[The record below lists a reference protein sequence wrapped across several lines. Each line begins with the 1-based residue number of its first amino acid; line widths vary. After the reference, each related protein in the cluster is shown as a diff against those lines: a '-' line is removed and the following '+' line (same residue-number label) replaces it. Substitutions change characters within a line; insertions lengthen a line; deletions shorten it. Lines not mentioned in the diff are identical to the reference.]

1 MITKNIATCI
11 KGLRLLGDGK
21 AQEARDLMKDCTAHD
36 LREAITILEDQAL
49 WAGKL
54 SEIGERHH
62 ASDDESIRDVLIRAA
77 AAGDEEAKALIACTG
92 TENVLISRKP
102 AGSRRRVFFWARRGY
117 HLIRQCNAS
126 AALLPLVL
134 TPPLRPCR
142 RGLSFHDV
150 AKLMTLRPAA
160 GGVVRLEGR
169 SIPRTKRPRL
179 AGC

>member
-36 LREAITILEDQAL
+36 LREAIAILEDQAL

-77 AAGDEEAKALIACTG
+77 AAGDEDAKALIACD
-92 TENVLISRKP
+92 
-102 AGSRRRVFFWARRGY
+102 
-117 HLIRQCNAS
+117 
-126 AALLPLVL
+126 LLEL
-134 TPPLRPCR
+134 
-142 RGLSFHDV
+142 
-150 AKLMTLRPAA
+150 KMY
-160 GGVVRLEGR
+160 
-169 SIPRTKRPRL
+169 
-179 AGC
+179 

>member
-54 SEIGERHH
+54 SEIGER

-77 AAGDEEAKALIACTG
+77 AAGDEEAKALIACD
-92 TENVLISRKP
+92 
-102 AGSRRRVFFWARRGY
+102 
-117 HLIRQCNAS
+117 
-126 AALLPLVL
+126 LLEL
-134 TPPLRPCR
+134 
-142 RGLSFHDV
+142 
-150 AKLMTLRPAA
+150 KMY
-160 GGVVRLEGR
+160 
-169 SIPRTKRPRL
+169 
-179 AGC
+179 

>member
-36 LREAITILEDQAL
+36 LREAIAILEDQAL

-77 AAGDEEAKALIACTG
+77 AAGDEDAKALIAC
-92 TENVLISRKP
+92 
-102 AGSRRRVFFWARRGY
+102 
-117 HLIRQCNAS
+117 
-126 AALLPLVL
+126 
-134 TPPLRPCR
+134 
-142 RGLSFHDV
+142 D
-150 AKLMTLRPAA
+150 
-160 GGVVRLEGR
+160 LEL
-169 SIPRTKRPRL
+169 KMY
-179 AGC
+179 

>member
-36 LREAITILEDQAL
+36 LREAITILEDQAF

-77 AAGDEEAKALIACTG
+77 AAGDEEANALIACD
-92 TENVLISRKP
+92 
-102 AGSRRRVFFWARRGY
+102 
-117 HLIRQCNAS
+117 
-126 AALLPLVL
+126 LLEL
-134 TPPLRPCR
+134 
-142 RGLSFHDV
+142 
-150 AKLMTLRPAA
+150 KMY
-160 GGVVRLEGR
+160 
-169 SIPRTKRPRL
+169 
-179 AGC
+179 